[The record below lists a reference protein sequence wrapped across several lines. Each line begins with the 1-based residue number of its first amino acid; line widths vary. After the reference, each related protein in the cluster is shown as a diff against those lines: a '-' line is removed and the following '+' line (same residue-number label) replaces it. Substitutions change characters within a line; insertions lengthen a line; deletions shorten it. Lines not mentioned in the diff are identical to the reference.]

1 VTETPPLVERD
12 AAATVETLL
21 KEKPEVDMILGR
33 VMKEKDKKK
42 ADRANFL
49 KEDVAALEE
58 AMSIMIRALRGF

>member
-1 VTETPPLVERD
+1 VAETPPLVERD
-12 AAATVETLL
+12 AAATVDTLL

-58 AMSIMIRALRGF
+58 AMSIMIRPLRGF